1 MSSKADEVIKLR
13 NEGMAYALKIAREN
27 GLPALEEQVKIRGL
41 LKVTAKFTPE
51 ELNRSINNIS
61 ERVYNNMLTMV
72 YAVLHDEF
80 KYGNVR
86 LKRFK
91 ELFDRKVYLVGE
103 PDPVGRHYARFEDF
117 AAEANRL
124 YDLGIDMN
132 IIKETQQNND
142 SSGRKYVAIDEIIK
156 YLLEKEQYD
165 AVDALERATEDPKRK
180 PLGKK
185 ERQKAE
191 CRRESDR
198 RNKYYMDA
206 NEEENIEYWFNIFG
220 LALSRCQKVT
230 AGTISEVWSAADA
243 INGQIADGTET
254 LESIK
259 DKLFDASGIQCEFTK
274 GGVDY
279 AEAI

>member
-1 MSSKADEVIKLR
+1 MANKANEVIQLR

-61 ERVYNNMLTMV
+61 ERVYNNMITMV

-142 SSGRKYVAIDEIIK
+142 SSGRKYVAIDEILK
-156 YLLEKEQYD
+156 FLLENGFID
-165 AVDALERATEDPKRK
+165 AVEALEKCTEEPQRK
-180 PLGKK
+180 HLSKK

-206 NEEENIEYWFNIFG
+206 NEEENIEYWFNVFG
-220 LALSRCQKVT
+220 LALSRCQKAT
-230 AGTISEVWSAADA
+230 AGTISDVWMAADE
-243 INGQIADGTET
+243 INGQIADGAET